1 VDAKLKETDTG
12 MNAFKIPGYAAALIL
27 ANLVFSGWAEMA
39 HAQEVKPT
47 ESPRDYSALSVVD
60 LEGLAKQG
68 DPAAQYQLALRY
80 HTGRGVGKDDALA
93 AKWALMAAESA
104 RRSSPGSTAEAI
116 QGAIA
121 RGAEQEKHYQWSKA
135 RETYALTLL
144 LDPEHA
150 DAKQGYSRVSQ
161 MLGALRKSEKYLEA
175 AEKLA
180 AQGDFQGA
188 IAQFNAAMAA
198 KPAYLVTDER
208 TQKLRDLLVAQ
219 SKPVEILLKS
229 DGNTWVQIV
238 NYRGPQKF
246 ETSALKILPG
256 DYEALG
262 RRKGYRDVVVP
273 LRVRH
278 GAPPPEIEVTC
289 TVAATAADEMRSLAA
304 EGLPNS
310 VVGRVQDAKDR
321 QNQDRL
327 AQERV
332 YQVSL
337 AKARAEAAKA
347 NQALVEEIREIE
359 KTYLPLIN
367 AGAIDPLQSEKRQ
380 MPNLW

>member
-1 VDAKLKETDTG
+1 MTQVAFNNSSGAGYSVIVRLATLVLVGWSG
-12 MNAFKIPGYAAALIL
+12 MMALAQEGKVPESQRDYAAL
-27 ANLVFSGWAEMA
+27 
-39 HAQEVKPT
+39 
-47 ESPRDYSALSVVD
+47 SAVD

-68 DPAAQYQLALRY
+68 DPAAQYQLALMY

-93 AKWALMAAESA
+93 AKWALLAAESA
-104 RRSSPGSTAEAI
+104 RKPNPGSTAEAI
-116 QGAIA
+116 QGAMA
-121 RGAEQEKHYQWSKA
+121 RGYELEKTCKWQKA

-144 LDPEHA
+144 LNPAHVE
-150 DAKQGYSRVSQ
+150 AKNGYSRVSQ
-161 MLGALRKSEKYLEA
+161 TLCALHKFEKYLEVA
-175 AEKLA
+175 YKLA

-188 IAQFNAAMAA
+188 IAQFNAAMAT
-198 KPAYLVTDER
+198 KPSYLVADER

-273 LRVRH
+273 LRVRN
-278 GAPPPEIEVTC
+278 GAPPPEVEVTC
-289 TVAATAADEMRSLAA
+289 TAVATAADEDRSLVV
-304 EGLPNS
+304 EDLVYP
-310 VVGRVQDAKDR
+310 VGRISDAKDR
-321 QNQDRL
+321 MSQDRL
-327 AQERV
+327 AQERA
-332 YQVSL
+332 YQQNL
-337 AKARAEAAKA
+337 ARARAASARA
-347 NQALVEEIREIE
+347 NQTLMEEIREIE
-359 KTYLPLIN
+359 REYLPLIKS
-367 AGAIDPLQSEKRQ
+367 GSIDPLQRENRP